1 MDISPKELKM
11 KLTKTQEKIITELK
25 KTIAVLSKYNNF
37 SDFFNNSKG
46 EQHIFTTAQH
56 CNGAYNS
63 TEKYQAKA
71 PSEWAKMEKT
81 YNDAV
86 NEHII
91 IVYAKTESV
100 EALQRAGL
108 IEIIEEAKYN
118 GGYEKV
124 KIIA

>member
-1 MDISPKELKM
+1 
-11 KLTKTQEKIITELK
+11 
-25 KTIAVLSKYNNF
+25 
-37 SDFFNNSKG
+37 
-46 EQHIFTTAQH
+46 
-56 CNGAYNS
+56 
-63 TEKYQAKA
+63 
-71 PSEWAKMEKT
+71 MEKT